1 MFSKRC
7 LGMRVRGPI
16 NQQKYFVNYRLLFFR
31 IQVLA
36 KRKFSHPM
44 TLVTGEAKLPTP
56 NADGQTEQKFTK
68 QPSQCISNLLVDNFR
83 WLRDSLH
90 RMSTRTFS

>member
-1 MFSKRC
+1 
-7 LGMRVRGPI
+7 MRVRGPI
-16 NQQKYFVNYRLLFFR
+16 NQQKYVVNYRLLFFR

-44 TLVTGEAKLPTP
+44 TLVTGEAKLPIP